1 MTCFVFFCASRRRHT
16 SCALVTGVQTCAL
29 PISGRAAW
37 RALFVLIACTAL
49 AGAATAASLAPE
61 RLPAIQAATFEVVA
75 AKPVDDPLS
84 YEKPLPL
91 DLLPF
96 QQRNDKYY
104 SIGTAFSIGGGRYV
118 TAAHVLMTGANSLW
132 GPPALRDNGGKVY
145 AIDKIVKFSMQQD
158 FVVFTLAKKPGAGVL
173 ES

>member
-1 MTCFVFFCASRRRHT
+1 MTY
-16 SCALVTGVQTCAL
+16 G
-29 PISGRAAW
+29 ISGMAAGRAAW

-96 QQRNDKYY
+96 PQRNDKYY
-104 SIGTAFSIGGGRYV
+104 SIATAFSIGGGRYV
-118 TAAHVLMTGANSLW
+118 TAAHVMMACANSLW
-132 GPPALRDNGGKVY
+132 GPPAPPAHGGTAY
-145 AIDKIVKFSMQQD
+145 AIAQIAKLEMQKD
-158 FVVFTLAKKPGAGVL
+158 FVDFTPAPQP
-173 ES
+173 

>member
-1 MTCFVFFCASRRRHT
+1 MTY
-16 SCALVTGVQTCAL
+16 G
-29 PISGRAAW
+29 ISGMATGRAAW

-91 DLLPF
+91 DLRSEEHTSEPQSLK
-96 QQRNDKYY
+96 RN
-104 SIGTAFSIGGGRYV
+104 S
-118 TAAHVLMTGANSLW
+118 
-132 GPPALRDNGGKVY
+132 Y
-145 AIDKIVKFSMQQD
+145 AGFC
-158 FVVFTLAKKPGAGVL
+158 LKKKKT
-173 ES
+173 

>member
-1 MTCFVFFCASRRRHT
+1 MAAPANRFVRPLRCQAPLRTGGAASIDRGKSMTYGIS
-16 SCALVTGVQTCAL
+16 GVAA
-29 PISGRAAW
+29 GRAAW

-61 RLPAIQAATFEVVA
+61 RLPAIQAVTFEVVA

-96 QQRNDKYY
+96 QQRNDKYS
-104 SIGTAFSIGGGRYV
+104 SIATAFSIGGGRSV
-118 TAAHVLMTGANSLW
+118 TPAHALLTGAHRPW
-132 GPPALRDNGGKVY
+132 GPPAQIGRDSCAERVVQIVENKV
-145 AIDKIVKFSMQQD
+145 V
-158 FVVFTLAKKPGAGVL
+158 GVT
-173 ES
+173 